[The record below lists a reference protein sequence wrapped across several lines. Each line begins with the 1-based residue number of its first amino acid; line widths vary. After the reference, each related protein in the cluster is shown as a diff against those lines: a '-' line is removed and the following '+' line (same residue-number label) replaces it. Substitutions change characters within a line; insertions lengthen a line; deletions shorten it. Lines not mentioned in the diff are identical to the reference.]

1 MSVPLTDLTSDYPDL
16 DRKALALLKRIGVT
30 SLVSLISLPVERIAG
45 LLDFPFL
52 KADKLKQSLI
62 EQYCPA
68 PRSGLSLYQVSH
80 QLNCKFVQKYSPQA
94 APDPPT
100 LSTGSKPFDTILGGG
115 LRAGEICQ
123 VKILF
128 EPENDIMI
136 VKKPKVVLG

>member
-1 MSVPLTDLTSDYPDL
+1 MIHCLQPAPLSKYSSYQPMMLMTNTFLSEEMSVPLTDLTSDYPDL

-80 QLNCKFVQKYSPQA
+80 QLNCKFVQNTPHRQHQIRPSYQLA
-94 APDPPT
+94 ANHLTQSSVED
-100 LSTGSKPFDTILGGG
+100 
-115 LRAGEICQ
+115 
-123 VKILF
+123 
-128 EPENDIMI
+128 
-136 VKKPKVVLG
+136 